1 MNFSVIQNVLWAA
14 SFAVNVV
21 LLFILVSKKRIR
33 EFPVFSVWIGF
44 LTAEMAVLFLIYR
57 WGSDHSYSVVY
68 WSCVLVDFLLQL
80 GVVMEIARI
89 VLRPTGTWIFD
100 AWGRFLVSGCV
111 GIVIAASTAL
121 LLHPKA
127 NSSLDIWEIRGN
139 LFTGIII
146 VELFSAM
153 TGAANRLGLQWR
165 SHVMGLGQGLFLWS
179 TIAVLVDA
187 LHNVLGRY
195 RWFTTLDNLRVSV
208 WIAAA
213 IYWTLVFW
221 KPERKRNPLS
231 PEMEQYLLDLHHRVK
246 FDLSRSQESLSRL
259 RK

>member
-14 SFAVNVV
+14 SFAANVALLLV
-21 LLFILVSKKRIR
+21 LVWKKRTR
-33 EFPVFSVWIGF
+33 EFPVFTVWIGF

-57 WGSDHSYSVVY
+57 WGSAHSYSEVY

-80 GVVMEIARI
+80 GVVMEMARI
-89 VLRPTGTWIFD
+89 VLRPTGTWLSD
-100 AWGRFLVSGCV
+100 ARGRFLVSGFL
-111 GIVIAASTAL
+111 GITLAAGTTL
-121 LLHPKA
+121 LLHPDA
-127 NSSLDIWEIRGN
+127 NSSLDVWEIRGN

-153 TGAANRLGLQWR
+153 MGAANRLGLQWR
-165 SHVMGLGQGLFLWS
+165 SHVMGLGQGLFVWS

-195 RWFTTLDNLRVSV
+195 RWFTTLDNMRVTV

-213 IYWTLVFW
+213 IYWAVVFW

-246 FDLSRSQESLSRL
+246 FDLSRSEESLSRL